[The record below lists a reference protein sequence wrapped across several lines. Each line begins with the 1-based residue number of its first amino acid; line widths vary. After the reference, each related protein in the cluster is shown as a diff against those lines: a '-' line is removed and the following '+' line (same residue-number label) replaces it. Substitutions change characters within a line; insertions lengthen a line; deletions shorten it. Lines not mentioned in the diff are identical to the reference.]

1 MTLGCPLPIFWQSQ
15 ILLPVHL
22 NRENL
27 QSLLMGKS
35 LQLILWQGPIWY
47 PMCLFRKTVRK
58 SFYDNKNM
66 ADDRSDKW
74 LMLYKM
80 FDPKGLCVLVPGL
93 YISGLLSNIFS
104 KTICASHIT
113 C

>member
-1 MTLGCPLPIFWQSQ
+1 MMTLGVALDLFLWQSQ

-47 PMCLFRKTVRK
+47 PMCL
-58 SFYDNKNM
+58 
-66 ADDRSDKW
+66 
-74 LMLYKM
+74 YKENC
-80 FDPKGLCVLVPGL
+80 KEVIL
-93 YISGLLSNIFS
+93 
-104 KTICASHIT
+104 
-113 C
+113 